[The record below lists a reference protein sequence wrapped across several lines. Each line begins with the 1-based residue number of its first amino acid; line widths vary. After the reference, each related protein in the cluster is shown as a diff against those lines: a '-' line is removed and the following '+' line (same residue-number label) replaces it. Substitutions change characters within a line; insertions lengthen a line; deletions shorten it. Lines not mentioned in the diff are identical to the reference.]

1 MDMLKKHKNSIE
13 FVLLF
18 IPTAWVITSLWA
30 GDLILNDI
38 FSNDYGR
45 GQYVF
50 PEGLGS
56 DTHQLIGIYGPFIL
70 WKIFTKYWIK

>member
-1 MDMLKKHKNSIE
+1 MDILKKHKNSIE

-18 IPTAWVITSLWA
+18 IPTAWLITSLWA
-30 GDLILNDI
+30 GDLILLNI
-38 FSNDYGR
+38 FSNDYAR

-50 PEGLGS
+50 PEGLGR
-56 DTHQLIGIYGPFIL
+56 DAHHLIGIYGPFIL